1 MTKQGFPRLSATKG
15 VRHLAR
21 AEPGKT
27 QEVPV
32 RAAQRHSLSQ
42 KKGGTKGGNKRAMAL
57 GQKAGV
63 RHLARATAPTHLSKL
78 KIVRRRSSKAPCVV
92 EGGKQKFVFEATPTV
107 KCVQ

>member
-1 MTKQGFPRLSATKG
+1 M
-15 VRHLAR
+15 V
-21 AEPGKT
+21 
-27 QEVPV
+27 
-32 RAAQRHSLSQ
+32 
-42 KKGGTKGGNKRAMAL
+42 L